1 MRKRFNVGIIL
12 GIIALSLIIIDGL
25 VGAIALLDR
34 QIAYG
39 LFEVL
44 FSGFEGF
51 DGIDMDMLYQI
62 FDILQVIM
70 IFASLIASLI
80 CIPGIIFL
88 AKIAKD
94 SRKDVNEFQAKN
106 KGHILALVFL
116 GVAFLESGST
126 MGSTVFDA
134 LSFVSIAYEVL
145 CVMSFVFILLEIRQN
160 KRAFDNFAYAAA
172 EQPTFNNPDEVID
185 VEVTSSEDNQEE
197 VTEESNKNLD
207 ELYDLLSKLEK
218 SYKNNELSEEDYQR
232 MKETIIN
239 NYYKK

>member
-1 MRKRFNVGIIL
+1 MRKRFYVGNIL
-12 GIIALSLIIIDGL
+12 VIIALSIIIIDGL

-62 FDILQVIM
+62 FDMLQVIM
-70 IFASLIASLI
+70 IFASLIASLS

-116 GVAFLESGST
+116 GVAFLESGSS
-126 MGSTVFDA
+126 MGSTVFAA
-134 LSFVSIAYEVL
+134 LSFVSMAYKTL
-145 CVMSFVFILLEIRQN
+145 CAFSFIFILLEVRQN
-160 KRAFDNFAYAAA
+160 KRAFENFAYAAA
-172 EQPTFNNPDEVID
+172 EQPTLNNPDEVID
-185 VEVTSSEDNQEE
+185 VEVTPSEEKQEE
-197 VTEESNKNLD
+197 TEQPSQNLE
-207 ELYDLLSKLEK
+207 EL
-218 SYKNNELSEEDYQR
+218 
-232 MKETIIN
+232 
-239 NYYKK
+239 